1 VEYLIYLKKHFRISP
16 LIPSFSQLTLGEGG
30 RRPDEGERNRAFPET
45 NLSGNITGGT
55 MLTDTRA
62 ASMAEYAVIA
72 AIVIAVAVGVFG
84 TLGGKIRDSVKKLN
98 ESEW

>member
-1 VEYLIYLKKHFRISP
+1 
-16 LIPSFSQLTLGEGG
+16 
-30 RRPDEGERNRAFPET
+30 
-45 NLSGNITGGT
+45 

-84 TLGGKIRDSVKKLN
+84 TLGDKIEALDQQTDRWQMAARGSNTSSRDRLVDPRGDR
-98 ESEW
+98 